1 MPNLIL
7 PSPEQ
12 LQQQLV
18 QALPAFRQVKWC
30 DHTDSTNADLLN
42 QARTTQQTLARPWLH
57 GAHFQRAGRG
67 RSGRTWQNRAGA
79 NLMFSCAYDIFMPA
93 RRLPTLSPLAGIAA
107 VEALRRHLTPSN
119 QHRLSLKWPNDL
131 WWDQAKLAG
140 ILTEVTRAGTAKSS
154 EDHHVVIVGI
164 GINMEDARALSQS
177 LNRAIAD
184 WSEVCSQD
192 TLAPKARAADLV
204 ANIAQNWRDVF
215 NDITRNGFDMLP
227 ERYAKVDGLLGQ
239 HIHVIHNDRLLHAGI
254 AKGIN
259 IMGQLL
265 IHGPNGETPL
275 SLGEISIRPR
285 GASNQS

>member
-1 MPNLIL
+1 MSNLAL
-7 PSPEQ
+7 PSPDQ
-12 LQQQLV
+12 LQQALI
-18 QALPAFRQVKWC
+18 QALPAFRKVTWC
-30 DHTDSTNADLLN
+30 EHTDSTNADLLN

-79 NLMFSCAYDIFMPA
+79 NLMFSCAYDIFIPT
-93 RRLPTLSPLAGIAA
+93 RQLPTLSPLAGIAVA
-107 VEALRRHLTPSN
+107 EALRRRIAPAN
-119 QHRLSLKWPNDL
+119 QHRLTLKWPNDI

-164 GINMEDARALSQS
+164 GLNIEDARALSQS
-177 LNRAIAD
+177 LNRAVAD
-184 WSEVCSQD
+184 WSSVCSQD
-192 TLAPKARAADLV
+192 HEAQKASLSDLV
-204 ANIAQNWRDVF
+204 IDIAQNWR
-215 NDITRNGFDMLP
+215 NIYSDITRNGFHALP

-239 HIHVIHNDRLLHAGI
+239 HINVIHNDRLLHAGI

-265 IHGPNGETPL
+265 VHGPNGETAL

-285 GASNQS
+285 GASNQA